1 MSTMPTSER
10 FSILKNGVDDRLE
23 IIRDNET
30 GFYNITKTAKM
41 IKDLMESENVGHP
54 TSSFECQTTGENKR
68 NCHENEKSEIPD
80 FSSKCQTTGENKRNS
95 TENEDGGIRP
105 DPNKFENDSKMQNNE
120 ALGIRSASSKCQN
133 PDHWFRIASTTTL
146 INKCKEITRLDE
158 VNYTLKKGISKP
170 FHGIYV
176 HKKLYDHFLI
186 WLDPTYAMLV
196 SEILDNIHQV
206 ENRKLL
212 QEKDNAITQ
221 LKQAIQKQ
229 SEEAKIRDEAARLR
243 DEAQSAEIQKL
254 LAYAQNTS
262 ENLSEVK
269 QELSEARLDIQENG
283 IEIDRLND
291 KVDECRDVIID
302 RMEDHTLNPKSI
314 TKLQYFMCLQH
325 PENDNELYAIRSQ
338 KPHIKKQLKAH
349 HDWKVL
355 IEPIED
361 PNSIKM
367 FNRFKDRVK
376 EIETS
381 WKLEIKL
388 RYKKG
393 KINRE
398 SRDSKLEFI
407 RENPLITINRND
419 IEFDIHRINLTQII
433 QLMQD
438 TAFERFKLD
447 VP

>member
-1 MSTMPTSER
+1 MSTVPTSER

-23 IIRDNET
+23 IIRDNES

-41 IKDLMESENVGHP
+41 IKNLLESD
-54 TSSFECQTTGENKR
+54 ENK
-68 NCHENEKSEIPD
+68 
-80 FSSKCQTTGENKRNS
+80 
-95 TENEDGGIRP
+95 
-105 DPNKFENDSKMQNNE
+105 ENDPKSHNKE
-120 ALGIRSASSKCQN
+120 PVGFPTGSHKIKTTR
-133 PDHWFRIASTTTL
+133 HWFINSATQDL
-146 INKCKEITRLDE
+146 IDECLRQTKLDE
-158 VNYTLKKGISKP
+158 VYYKLDKGIINDFK
-170 FHGIYV
+170 GTYV
-176 HKKLYDHFLI
+176 HELLYDHFLA
-186 WLDPTYAMLV
+186 WLDPKYAIKISVILKQIHKDANQKIIQ
-196 SEILDNIHQV
+196 EIVQEKNDNIA
-206 ENRKLL
+206 E
-212 QEKDNAITQ
+212 
-221 LKQAIQKQ
+221 LKQMLQNQSIEMQKQ
-229 SEEAKIRDEAARLR
+229 STEM
-243 DEAQSAEIQKL
+243 QKL
-254 LAYAQNTS
+254 LAYAQDTS

-438 TAFERFKLD
+438 MAFERFKLD